1 MVEKGTMGAEAWT
14 DKAIAWHSA
23 AISYNLAA
31 SWKKMKKLMIENII
45 KERYLERFLSEELI
59 LAPINPKCKDGFFYW
74 IRGRS

>member
-31 SWKKMKKLMIENII
+31 SWKKNLKSNNWN
-45 KERYLERFLSEELI
+45 Y
-59 LAPINPKCKDGFFYW
+59 Y
-74 IRGRS
+74 